1 MNAEYRL
8 EPPTDPFESL
18 REQADE
24 FADAEMERM
33 FPDADAMSL
42 LDACCPHWYTT
53 ARDRIS
59 DVKFSALRDAQDEAA
74 AEQQN
79 DAREFARAYL

>member
-42 LDACCPHWYTT
+42 LDACYPHWYTT

-59 DVKFSALRDAQDEAA
+59 DVKFSALRDAQDERA
-74 AEQQN
+74 AEAQWERRQE
-79 DAREFARAYL
+79 RYG